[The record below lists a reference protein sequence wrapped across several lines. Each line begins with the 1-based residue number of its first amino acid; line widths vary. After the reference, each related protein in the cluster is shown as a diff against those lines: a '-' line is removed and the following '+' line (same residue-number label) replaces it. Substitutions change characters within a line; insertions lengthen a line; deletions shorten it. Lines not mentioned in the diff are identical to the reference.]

1 MDVNAAP
8 LDTLL
13 RVPGIGPTGARK
25 ILVARRHGRL
35 DTAQLKRMGIVFKR
49 AQYFIRAADWL
60 PPLRQNKKETVRAL
74 IDPGIHGF
82 GMEQVSMFRDS
93 GMLPGVGDVRSLA
106 EAVEET
112 VRCLAAGM

>member
-1 MDVNAAP
+1 M
-8 LDTLL
+8 
-13 RVPGIGPTGARK
+13 
-25 ILVARRHGRL
+25 
-35 DTAQLKRMGIVFKR
+35 
-49 AQYFIRAADWL
+49 
-60 PPLRQNKKETVRAL
+60 

-93 GMLPGVGDVRSLA
+93 GMLPGGGDVRSLA